1 MTWPVTRS
9 ATSEGA
15 AWAACALPAMA
26 SPAAIRLAHPLRL
39 ENTLI
44 DLILPESGMSWQSF
58 SL

>member
-1 MTWPVTRS
+1 
-9 ATSEGA
+9 
-15 AWAACALPAMA
+15 MA